1 LIRGG
6 SDKFG
11 IIRGCFKFYGLA
23 RCLIYDGERLMD
35 ASFSERMKRV
45 LEIVIEDYIRW
56 AEPVGSRTI
65 SKKSNLNL
73 SPATIRNIMSDLEEQ
88 GFLFQPY
95 TSAGRIPTEKGLR
108 FYIDSILDVHELSD
122 QEQQEIRSKYLS
134 HLIEGPDLFRETSR
148 ILSSSSHY
156 LGIVWGPRMNSV
168 VLQHIEFVKF
178 RRLFVLAIVVSTTG
192 SNHNR
197 IIEME
202 DDFSQSELDHLSDYL
217 NSFLAG
223 LTLYQV
229 REMLLEQMRVAKN
242 VYDRLLEQA
251 LKLGEKAFSSM
262 DDTDVFIEG
271 KTNILNEPE
280 FNNVSRMTDLFRTFE
295 EKATMV
301 KLLDKFIDP
310 RGVQIAIGSESQV
323 QEMETCSLVTSTY
336 GCAGQV
342 WGALGVIGPRRMNY
356 SRIIPLVDYSAKL
369 LTEILERH
377 FD

>member
-1 LIRGG
+1 
-6 SDKFG
+6 
-11 IIRGCFKFYGLA
+11 
-23 RCLIYDGERLMD
+23 MD
-35 ASFSERMKRV
+35 LFPNDRMRKV

-73 SPATIRNIMSDLEEQ
+73 SPASIRNIMSDLEDL
-88 GFLFQPY
+88 GLLSQPY

-108 FYIDSILDVHELSD
+108 FYIDSILNVHDLSD

-134 HLIEGPDLFRETSR
+134 PLLDGPDLFKETSR

-156 LGIVWGPRMNSV
+156 LGIVWAPRTSSV
-168 VLQHIEFVKF
+168 VLQHIEFVKL
-178 RRLFVLAIVVSTTG
+178 RKYLILAIVVNTTG
-192 SNHNR
+192 SIHNR
-197 IIEME
+197 IIELE
-202 DDFSQSELDHLSDYL
+202 ESFSQSELDHLSNFL
-217 NSFLAG
+217 NSFLSG

-229 REMLLEQMRVAKN
+229 REKLLEQMRVAKN
-242 VYDRLLEQA
+242 AYDHLLEQA
-251 LKLGEKAFSSM
+251 LKLGEQAFSSI
-262 DDTDVFIEG
+262 DDPEVFIEG

-280 FNNVSRMTDLFRTFE
+280 FSSASRMTDLFRAFE

-301 KLLDKFIDP
+301 KLLDKFMDP
-310 RGVQIAIGSESQV
+310 RGVQIAIGSESQI

-356 SRIIPLVDYSAKL
+356 SKVIPLVDYSAKL

-377 FD
+377 FH